1 MSRALRGLSLVPT
14 PEQHKRGG
22 YETWL
27 GTNKVEEQASVK
39 IVNALLEM
47 FAELK

>member
-1 MSRALRGLSLVPT
+1 VA
-14 PEQHKRGG
+14 
-22 YETWL
+22 

-39 IVNALLEM
+39 IVTALLEM